1 MRLIGFVILFLIT
14 TIFVLL
20 NFLFLPLKLEWRYI
34 LLFIGSSVVYSFI
47 TYLVM
52 VFIINRHLK
61 WMRENIQRAI
71 EYLKEPHTKYPEC
84 GVASDIMFNLLE
96 MFKQRQESVKRD
108 IAKRDE
114 FIKWLTEEVNRC
126 AFELNRRNKE
136 FMEKE
141 RSIALSH
148 LIATLAHKLGTPLN
162 SIYGHIQLLLNNNQ
176 LDYDTK
182 SKLKIVSNE
191 ISRIEKIIR
200 QALDVLTLDRGKVEA
215 IDIKEL
221 LSEIV
226 DFMLPSLSRDAE
238 TIELVVDPD
247 LKIVYSDGD
256 MLREVVINLIANANE
271 SMEGKGFIRLSAGR
285 RDDNK
290 CYISVTDTGVG
301 IPKELQEKIFE
312 PFFTTKQKGRASGLG
327 LTISKEIARLLGGD
341 IEVESVVGKGST
353 FTFTFADRREGPD
366 EEVTDIGGR

>member
-1 MRLIGFVILFLIT
+1 
-14 TIFVLL
+14 
-20 NFLFLPLKLEWRYI
+20 
-34 LLFIGSSVVYSFI
+34 
-47 TYLVM
+47 
-52 VFIINRHLK
+52 
-61 WMRENIQRAI
+61 
-71 EYLKEPHTKYPEC
+71 
-84 GVASDIMFNLLE
+84 
-96 MFKQRQESVKRD
+96 
-108 IAKRDE
+108 
-114 FIKWLTEEVNRC
+114 
-126 AFELNRRNKE
+126 
-136 FMEKE
+136 
-141 RSIALSH
+141 
-148 LIATLAHKLGTPLN
+148 
-162 SIYGHIQLLLNNNQ
+162 
-176 LDYDTK
+176 
-182 SKLKIVSNE
+182 LKIVSNE

-215 IDIKEL
+215 IDIREL